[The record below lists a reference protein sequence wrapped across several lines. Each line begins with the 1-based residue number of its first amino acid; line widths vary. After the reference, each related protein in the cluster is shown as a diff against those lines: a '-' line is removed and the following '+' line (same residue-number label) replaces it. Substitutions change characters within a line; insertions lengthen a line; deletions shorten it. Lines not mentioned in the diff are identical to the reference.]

1 MFVATLVVYLLPLV
15 LMKYFHKAVSGNGWH
30 LQGMYATNGVNMVIA
45 GVVPQPKLR
54 GNFLKSWTRKLWVL
68 TTVDRVFWPVVLY
81 PIYLVFGPW
90 SIGYIVEDYVGVIFS
105 WGIFIDGAFL
115 PGSFTYAY
123 GFVQVQLLQ
132 HL

>member
-1 MFVATLVVYLLPLV
+1 MV
-15 LMKYFHKAVSGNGWH
+15 L
-30 LQGMYATNGVNMVIA
+30 A
-45 GVVPQPKLR
+45 GVVSQPKLR

-105 WGIFIDGAFL
+105 WGIIIDGAFL

-123 GFVQVQLLQ
+123 GFVQVQLIV
-132 HL
+132 HLFYVIIPLLSLTVSDIPNSVDVYPD